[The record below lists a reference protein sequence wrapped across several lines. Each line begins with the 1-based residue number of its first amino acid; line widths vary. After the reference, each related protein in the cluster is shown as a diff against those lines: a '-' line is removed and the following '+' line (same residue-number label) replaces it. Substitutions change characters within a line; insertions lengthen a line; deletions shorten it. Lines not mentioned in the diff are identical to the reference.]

1 MIKFFRQIRRNLME
15 QNKTGKYFKY
25 AIGEIVLVVIGILI
39 ALGINNWNEHRK
51 DLEKE
56 KNISVNL
63 QQEFSQNLKLI
74 DIILEEVNNNEQACF
89 TLMEYMNQVIDETKS
104 KTIDSLIYWAIEHNS
119 FNPSNSTYTEILN
132 TGKIELVQ
140 NKKLKTSLFDWS
152 RELEENKATHYIF
165 EKWIEEGILPYLSKN
180 IALKNIDMYGALAWD
195 KKSEFNSGVSNIM
208 KDREFENVI
217 DNNIYHISKIKDE
230 YLNLKKIIETII
242 EETRG
247 ND

>member
-1 MIKFFRQIRRNLME
+1 M
-15 QNKTGKYFKY
+15 
-25 AIGEIVLVVIGILI
+25 
-39 ALGINNWNEHRK
+39 
-51 DLEKE
+51 
-56 KNISVNL
+56 
-63 QQEFSQNLKLI
+63 
-74 DIILEEVNNNEQACF
+74 
-89 TLMEYMNQVIDETKS
+89 
-104 KTIDSLIYWAIEHNS
+104 
-119 FNPSNSTYTEILN
+119 
-132 TGKIELVQ
+132 VQ

-180 IALKNIDMYGALAWD
+180 IALKNIDMYGALAWE
-195 KKSEFNSGVSNIM
+195 KESEFKSGVSNIM

-242 EETRG
+242 KETNS

>member
-1 MIKFFRQIRRNLME
+1 
-15 QNKTGKYFKY
+15 
-25 AIGEIVLVVIGILI
+25 
-39 ALGINNWNEHRK
+39 
-51 DLEKE
+51 
-56 KNISVNL
+56 
-63 QQEFSQNLKLI
+63 
-74 DIILEEVNNNEQACF
+74 
-89 TLMEYMNQVIDETKS
+89 MEYMNQDIDETKS

-180 IALKNIDMYGALAWD
+180 IALKNIDMYGALAWE
-195 KKSEFNSGVSNIM
+195 KESEFKSGVSNIM

-242 EETRG
+242 KETNS